1 VLLSGYE
8 MAFDVDSVVHGG
20 VADRNFCAEQAL
32 LKRCILRSAVG
43 SADANSR
50 PGCSSTGRAHAGVR
64 CRDRGPLG
72 AYDRES
78 SVTNLRGE
86 RILLQKLAHQ
96 FQSGGLVARGLVA
109 LHSDFDELTIG
120 RNQLWKIGRIDAESD
135 GACGAWL
142 SCDEAGL
149 FER

>member
-32 LKRCILRSAVG
+32 LKRCILCSAVG

-50 PGCSSTGRAHAGVR
+50 PGCSSTGRAHAGAR

-78 SVTNLRGE
+78 SVTNRSGANAYFFRSLRISF
-86 RILLQKLAHQ
+86 RAACLLRL
-96 FQSGGLVARGLVA
+96 
-109 LHSDFDELTIG
+109 D
-120 RNQLWKIGRIDAESD
+120 
-135 GACGAWL
+135 
-142 SCDEAGL
+142 
-149 FER
+149 